1 MTFTFSK
8 IIFTWVDT
16 CPLEEYDWAIWN
28 RDPVLNQNCNRKYLG
43 QKNSSTFSTQGL
55 AFLSIGCIR
64 GSLFSCSSTYAFILW
79 HSLLQTLPKA
89 QRTQRLSAFTNVTMQ
104 WWNNFLLQPLQLNS
118 FNLDKTSTSKFHCSQ
133 SCIIDISLK
142 TRSHFLGHLR
152 HKEKGFLWPFY
163 LRRNLGNFGTL
174 PHPIPPI

>member
-28 RDPVLNQNCNRKYLG
+28 RDPVLNQNCNWKDLG

-79 HSLLQTLPKA
+79 HSLLQTLPKI
-89 QRTQRLSAFTNVTMQ
+89 LSAFANVTMIKQ
-104 WWNNFLLQPLQLNS
+104 VLTPTFIAKQLL
-118 FNLDKTSTSKFHCSQ
+118 NLDKTSTSKFHCSR

-174 PHPIPPI
+174 PHPIPRI